1 MEEGN
6 KEGTNVL
13 VSTGIGGPMISRTYV
28 KVIKVSIAVGRL
40 GQRDVLKVDTS
51 NC

>member
-28 KVIKVSIAVGRL
+28 KVSIVVGRL
-40 GQRDVLKVDTS
+40 GQRDVLKVDAS